1 MTTVTRPTPAH
12 FGIYVF
18 DLDRMV
24 DFYTTVF
31 RLTITDE
38 GIGKNFGNRLVF
50 MSATEDQHHQL
61 VLSAGRSEQSPVST
75 VMQLSFLVPS
85 LDELRLNRTLAEQK
99 GATEIRPMNHG
110 NAWSVYYFDPE
121 GNRVE
126 VYLDTPF
133 YVSQPYGTP
142 LDLSKSEAELLAET
156 ESMVRDDPSFMPLA
170 QWQAKFRRRGAG
182 RA

>member
-1 MTTVTRPTPAH
+1 MNVTRPTPAH
-12 FGIYVF
+12 VGIYVH
-18 DLDRMV
+18 DVDRMV
-24 DFYTTVF
+24 DFYTSVF

-61 VLSAGRSEQSPVST
+61 VLSAGRPEGSVST
-75 VMQLSFLVPS
+75 VMQLSFLVPD
-85 LDELRLNRTLAEQK
+85 LAELRANREMAAAK
-99 GATEIRPMNHG
+99 GATEMRPMNHG
-110 NAWSVYYFDPE
+110 NAWSLYYFDPE

-133 YVSQPYGTP
+133 YVAQPYGTP
-142 LDLSKSEAELLAET
+142 LDLDKTEAELLAET
-156 ESMVRDDPSFMPLA
+156 HAMVKHDPTFMPLA
-170 QWQAKFRRRGAG
+170 EWQARFRRRGAG

>member
-1 MTTVTRPTPAH
+1 MKVSRPTPAH

-24 DFYTTVF
+24 DFYTAVF

-61 VLSAGRSEQSPVST
+61 VLSAGRPPEATVST
-75 VMQLSFLVPS
+75 VMQMSFLVPS
-85 LDELRLNRTLAEQK
+85 LEELRLNREIAEAW
-99 GATEIRPMNHG
+99 GAYEVRPMNHG

-126 VYLDTPF
+126 VYMDTPF
-133 YVSQPYGTP
+133 YVNQPYGTP
-142 LDLSKSEAELLAET
+142 LDLSRSEAELLAET
-156 ESMVRDDPSFMPLA
+156 ECMVRDDPSYLPLE
-170 QWQAKFRRRGAG
+170 QWQAKFRQRSAG
-182 RA
+182 RD

>member
-1 MTTVTRPTPAH
+1 MNVSRPTPCH
-12 FGIYVF
+12 FGIFVY

-24 DFYTTVF
+24 DFYTAVF

-38 GIGKNFGNRLVF
+38 GLGKNFGNRLVF

-61 VLSAGRSEQSPVST
+61 VLSEGRSKESPVST

-85 LDELRLNRTLAEQK
+85 LEELRLNRDIAVAK
-99 GATEIRPMNHG
+99 GATELRPMNHG
-110 NAWSVYYFDPE
+110 NAWSLYYFDPE

-126 VYLDTPF
+126 VYLDTPY
-133 YVSQPYGTP
+133 YVAQPYGTA
-142 LDLSKSEAELLAET
+142 LDLDRGEADLLAET
-156 ESMVRDDPSFMPLA
+156 LAMVREDPSFMPA
-170 QWQAKFRRRGAG
+170 ETWRARFRARGAG

>member
-1 MTTVTRPTPAH
+1 MNVTRPTPAH
-12 FGIYVF
+12 FGIFVF

-38 GIGKNFGNRLVF
+38 GLGKNFGYRLVF

-61 VLSAGRSEQSPVST
+61 VLSEGRSPQSPVST
-75 VMQLSFLVPS
+75 VMQLSFLVPN
-85 LDELRLNRTLAEQK
+85 LEELRLNRDLAVAK
-99 GATEIRPMNHG
+99 GATELRPMNHG
-110 NAWSVYYFDPE
+110 NAWSLYYFDPE

-133 YVSQPYGTP
+133 YVAQPYGTP
-142 LDLSKSEAELLAET
+142 LDLDASEAELLAAT
-156 ESMVRDDPSFMPLA
+156 HGMVKDDPTFMPLEA
-170 QWQAKFRRRGAG
+170 WQAKFRTRGAG